1 MNSTFPRTL
10 SCNQKLLNNLL
21 SASFLAAKKRR
32 MSRVTDNINSFN
44 NVWNNFTLPAS
55 DDESKI
61 MAWLSPLEPQV
72 LHQDICDQRV
82 DGIGDWLLETKR
94 VYKLV

>member
-10 SCNQKLLNNLL
+10 SGDQKLLNNLF
-21 SASFLAAKKRR
+21 SAAFLATKKRR

-44 NVWNNFTLPAS
+44 NVWNNFTVTAS

-61 MAWLSPLEPQV
+61 MAWLSPLEP
-72 LHQDICDQRV
+72 
-82 DGIGDWLLETKR
+82 
-94 VYKLV
+94 